1 MNLDTGMNFDTG
13 KSTTEGRNAATED
26 IDVVSTLEMV
36 RIINAEDTKVAEA
49 VGEQADAIADAIDAI
64 SARMQSGGRLIYV
77 GAGTSGRLGV
87 LDASECPPTFNTAPE
102 RVVGVIAGGSEA
114 LTNSIE
120 GAEDNRE
127 AGCQAMIDLEMS
139 ALDSV
144 VGIAA
149 SGRTPYVLGA
159 MAEARERGALVV
171 AVACNAN
178 SPMQEAAD
186 IAVIPVVGPE
196 VVTGSTRL
204 KAGTAQKL
212 VLNMLSTGVMIRL
225 GKTYGN
231 LMVDVQ
237 STNSK
242 LRDRA
247 CRIVMEATG
256 LDEPEAARLLMA
268 SNDEVKTAI
277 VAALLD
283 IEPALARQRL
293 SQAGGVIR
301 DAIKP
306 R

>member
-1 MNLDTGMNFDTG
+1 MNFNTG

-26 IDVVSTLEMV
+26 IDIVSTLEMV
-36 RIINAEDTKVAEA
+36 RIINAEDAKVAGD
-49 VGEQADAIADAIDAI
+49 VGEQADAIAAAIDAI
-64 SARMQSGGRLIYV
+64 STRMLSGGRLIYV

-102 RVVGVIAGGSEA
+102 LVVGVIAGGSEA
-114 LTNSIE
+114 ITNSVE
-120 GAEDNRE
+120 GAEDSGE
-127 AGCQAMIDLEMS
+127 AGCQVVIDLDVS
-139 ALDSV
+139 RQDSV

-149 SGRTPYVLGA
+149 SGRTPFVLGA
-159 MAEARERGALVV
+159 MAEAKEREALVV
-171 AVACNAN
+171 AVACNAGC
-178 SPMQEAAD
+178 PMQDAAD
-186 IAVIPVVGPE
+186 IAIIPVVGPE

-212 VLNMLSTGVMIRL
+212 VLNLLSTGVMIRL

-237 STNSK
+237 STNNK

-247 CRIVMEATG
+247 RRIVIEATG

-277 VAALLD
+277 VATLLD
-283 IEPALARQRL
+283 IEPARARQRL
-293 SQAGGVIR
+293 SQTNGVIR

-306 R
+306 T